1 MIEAENVL
9 ENPLAFKAK
18 LAIGEDAYKSLKY
31 GKGLQGA
38 WDALGVGATAA
49 GIAKTSAVA
58 GLIGSKV
65 GFLSFIGIGSFV
77 TPLPYVAL
85 AAVGSTAA
93 YIGVIRVVRNFSK
106 DRVDIIPKFIN
117 SPLDILAVSLFDLL
131 APLTLKV
138 AFADGDKSASEHDL
152 IVEYFSKDWGYAR
165 DYVEQSLKLLED
177 QILEVEVEHLLKPV
191 SDFIAENPDCN
202 QIEIAKNIL
211 EVLKEIAEV
220 DGILTDDEVRVLDIS
235 EEHFKDANSF
245 VKKLTTP
252 INALTQKM
260 KFRNRSG

>member
-1 MIEAENVL
+1 M
-9 ENPLAFKAK
+9 
-18 LAIGEDAYKSLKY
+18 
-31 GKGLQGA
+31 
-38 WDALGVGATAA
+38 
-49 GIAKTSAVA
+49 
-58 GLIGSKV
+58 
-65 GFLSFIGIGSFV
+65 
-77 TPLPYVAL
+77 
-85 AAVGSTAA
+85 
-93 YIGVIRVVRNFSK
+93 RVVRNFSK

-177 QILEVEVEHLLKPV
+177 QISEVEVEHLLKPV

-220 DGILTDDEVRVLDIS
+220 DGVLTDDEVRVLDIS

-260 KFRNRSG
+260 KFRNRSS